1 MSRPGR
7 IRHSR
12 RGLALIVALVL
23 ALFAA
28 ACGDD
33 SDDTSGQEGGPTSA
47 PDTTE
52 GGSEEQPKSGG
63 VISMGMY
70 TETRGLDPVVSQ
82 GGGTGG
88 LTEMAAIYGTLM
100 RYDPQTREYEPYMA
114 ESLEP
119 NADFTEWTLKLRP
132 DVEFSDGTPYD
143 AEAVVFGM
151 KRHVEQGSTMAGLM
165 SVISN
170 YEIVDPL
177 TVKLTL
183 AEPWAGFPYVL
194 ANAGGL
200 IPSKAAVEA
209 ACTDPAQPA
218 RDCSFNLNPVG
229 AGPFVL
235 DEFKPKDSITMSR
248 NETYWA
254 GPVPLD
260 GLRFVTLPGASVTY
274 ESLKSNQLQ
283 VGFLREAEATT
294 AAKDEGEVETYSNMQ
309 GLGGLAMFNHTPG
322 KITADPRVR
331 QAVAAALDLDV
342 MNERRNKGLGHPS
355 SAIFIDGPLA
365 TGPTAEYDPDRA
377 KQLVEEVK
385 SDTGWDGTIS
395 ITCLQEQPSGQAFVQ
410 ALQAMLNAVG
420 MNAQQRLMP
429 STEYVQSVQINR
441 DYEIA
446 CWGFNTSP
454 ESPEAGLS
462 RHVLSKAGGN
472 AAGNAM
478 GLENAEIDQYIKQ
491 IRAAKD
497 DAEKKAALDGLT
509 EVWAEVLPAAI
520 YDTIEE
526 VIAWRPEVKGIRP
539 TVATAVLFDEAWLD
553 K

>member
-12 RGLALIVALVL
+12 RSLALLVALLL

-33 SDDTSGQEGGPTSA
+33 SDDTTGQDGGE
-47 PDTTE
+47 TTE
-52 GGSEEQPKSGG
+52 APGTTEPEGEPKPGG
-63 VISMGMY
+63 VVTMGMY
-70 TETRGLDPVVSQ
+70 TETRGLDPVVAQ

-100 RYDPQTREYEPYMA
+100 RYNPDTREYEPYMA

-132 DVEFSDGTPYD
+132 NVKFSDGTDYD

-151 KRHVEQGSTMAGLM
+151 KRHVEKGSTIAGLM
-165 SVISN
+165 SAISD
-170 YEIVDPL
+170 YEIVDSL
-177 TVKLTL
+177 TIKLTL
-183 AEPWAGFPYVL
+183 SEPWAGFPYVL

-209 ACTDPAQPA
+209 ACPDPAQPA
-218 RDCSFNLNPVG
+218 RDCSFNLEPVG

-235 DEFKPKDSITMSR
+235 ESFKPKDSITMRR

-254 GPVPLD
+254 GPVPLE

-274 ESLKSNQLQ
+274 ESLKTDQLQ

-309 GLGGLAMFNHTPG
+309 GLGGLALFNHTPG
-322 KITADPRVR
+322 KITADVRVR
-331 QAVAAALDLDV
+331 QAVAAALNQDV
-342 MNERRNKGLGHPS
+342 MNERRNNGLGHPG

-365 TGPTAEYDPDRA
+365 TDPTSEYDPERA

-385 SDTGWDGTIS
+385 RDTGWDGTIS

-441 DYEIA
+441 DFEIA
-446 CWGFNTSP
+446 CWGFNTSA
-454 ESPEAGLS
+454 ESPEASLS

-472 AAGNAM
+472 VAGNAM
-478 GLENAEIDQYIKQ
+478 GLENAEIDGFIKAM
-491 IRAAKD
+491 RSAKSE
-497 DAEKKAALDGLT
+497 AEMQAALDGLT
-509 EVWAEVLPAAI
+509 KVWAEVQPAAI